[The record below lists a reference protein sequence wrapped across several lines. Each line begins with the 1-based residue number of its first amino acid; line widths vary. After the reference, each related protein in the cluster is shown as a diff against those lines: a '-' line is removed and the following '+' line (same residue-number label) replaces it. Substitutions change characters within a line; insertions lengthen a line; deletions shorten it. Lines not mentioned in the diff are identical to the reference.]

1 MRLLLA
7 SVLLVLTS
15 FFNSYSTQK
24 LTEIVVFASLER
36 SKLLLAQE
44 DVYTDRWSAM
54 DIDIRMQ
61 KANSTK
67 QELMNYIP
75 TQARA
80 WNENEKELL
89 YQILSDY
96 NRVIESQAYHL
107 NFPDTIFFIKTTM
120 DEELRGASA
129 YTRANAV
136 IFNGEKITS
145 TDAQLPHLVVHE
157 LFHIL
162 SRHDPELRRA
172 MYQIIGFELMDEVKL
187 TSRLASTKLSNPD
200 APFNDSYIRLV
211 NHGEAMECMML
222 LYANKEYNGG
232 GLLDY
237 LNVGLVK
244 LTGTDQKQIDL
255 QGGEPVILQINQVP
269 NFFDQVGKNT
279 NYIINPEEIMA
290 DNFAF
295 TLNGKNDL
303 PNPEIIDEIKK
314 YLRQQ

>member
-1 MRLLLA
+1 MRLLFA
-7 SVLLVLTS
+7 SVLLVLIS
-15 FFNSYSTQK
+15 FCHSYSTHK
-24 LTEIVVFASLER
+24 LTDMVVFASLEK
-36 SKLLLAQE
+36 SQLLLSQQ

-67 QELMNYIP
+67 QELMDYIP
-75 TQARA
+75 TQVRT

-89 YQILSDY
+89 YRILSDLDQ
-96 NRVIESQAYHL
+96 VIESQAYHL

-136 IFNGEKITS
+136 IFNGEKIIG

-162 SRHDPELRRA
+162 SRHDPELRRN
-172 MYQIIGFELMDEVKL
+172 MYQIIGFEMMDEVDL
-187 TSRLASTKLSNPD
+187 TGTLASAKLSNPD
-200 APFNDSYIRLV
+200 APFNDSYINLV
-211 NHGEAMECMML
+211 HQGEEMECMML
-222 LYANKEYNGG
+222 LYAKKEYNGG
-232 GLLDY
+232 DLFDY

-244 LTGTDQKQIDL
+244 LTGMDEKKIDL
-255 QGGEPVILQINQVP
+255 SDGEPVIFQINQVP
-269 NFFDQVGKNT
+269 NFFEQVGKNT

-295 TLNGKNDL
+295 TLNGKDDL
-303 PNPEIIDEIKK
+303 PNPEIIDEIRS
-314 YLRQQ
+314 YLRKQ